1 MGVAQRG
8 LRNCSTGVYFYWTC
22 PFLVFISNTFTRQG
36 ETMDGKRELGSV
48 EVEDELTLSF
58 LPTDVT
64 EVITR
69 GQSPSEVH
77 RAIHDAFGDMGDG
90 SHEEPML
97 LTYEEA
103 VILGMTAPHCARK
116 F

>member
-1 MGVAQRG
+1 
-8 LRNCSTGVYFYWTC
+8 
-22 PFLVFISNTFTRQG
+22 
-36 ETMDGKRELGSV
+36 MDGTTKPGSV
-48 EVEDELTLSF
+48 EAEDELTLSF
-58 LPTDVT
+58 LPTEVT
-64 EVITR
+64 ESIPR

>member
-1 MGVAQRG
+1 
-8 LRNCSTGVYFYWTC
+8 
-22 PFLVFISNTFTRQG
+22 
-36 ETMDGKRELGSV
+36 MDGTTKPGSV
-48 EVEDELTLSF
+48 EAEDELTLSF

-64 EVITR
+64 ESITR

>member
-1 MGVAQRG
+1 
-8 LRNCSTGVYFYWTC
+8 
-22 PFLVFISNTFTRQG
+22 
-36 ETMDGKRELGSV
+36 MDGTTKPGSV
-48 EVEDELTLSF
+48 EAEDELTLSF

-64 EVITR
+64 DSITR